1 MYSAPKAI
9 ETRPPWRLRLLLAAH
24 WLVAA
29 LPWLFIASMAA
40 WAWRASQ
47 SIGHWP
53 VPLDDDPKFIA
64 MGDGIYDWLGG
75 LVNTMITVVFF
86 SLFTLPATAALTWR
100 DLRPELRYGLLAF
113 YALGL
118 LMIPLDPFG
127 LFAWI
132 VD

>member
-1 MYSAPKAI
+1 MYSAPQPLDTKSAWP
-9 ETRPPWRLRLLLAAH
+9 RWLMLALH

-29 LPWLFIASMAA
+29 IPWLLIAAMAA

-53 VPLDDDPKFIA
+53 VALEDDPKFIA

-75 LVNTMITVVFF
+75 LVNTMFTVVFF
-86 SLFTLPATAALTWR
+86 SLFTLPATATLTWR
-100 DLRPELRYGLLAF
+100 DQRPELRYGALAF
-113 YALGL
+113 YVLGL
-118 LMIPLDPFG
+118 VMILIDPFG
-127 LFAWI
+127 LLAWV